1 MVVEVKPQ
9 ASVSTTES
17 PVKQLLNR
25 YNHAKS
31 IKDMW
36 LPVFEECYEFALPQR
51 ESFFSESIGRRRTDR
66 IFDETAVVGVQEF
79 ASRLQAGIVPN
90 YARWA
95 DFVAG
100 SEIPKDQ
107 RREVNLALDETTE
120 YVFEILQNSNF
131 SQEVH
136 ETFLDIAV
144 GTGCLLVEE
153 GDAVQPVKF
162 KAIPL
167 PQVVLDSGHDDK
179 IDHVYRKRMI
189 RFKELLIAYPNGTL
203 SETMAMDTEKNP
215 DAECEIV
222 EIVYK
227 NYNNTKQEEYK
238 FCVIAPMYEHK
249 ISENTFKGLG
259 SNPYIVYRWSKVAG
273 EVYGRG
279 PLQLAMPAVKTSN
292 LVIELILENAQMA
305 ISGMYQVE
313 DDGVINVDNI
323 SLIPGTIIPKAA
335 GSSGLQA
342 IAPAGNFNVSDL
354 VLRDMRTN
362 IKKALY
368 NEMLGVPNEKTPMSA
383 TEVAERMA
391 DLSRQIGSAFGRL
404 QAELVN
410 PVLQRVVYILK
421 KQGRIKIPVINGR
434 EIKIKSSS
442 PLAQAQH
449 QQDVATVDRFLGMV
463 QARVGPQLLN
473 ILVKQDEVAKY
484 VAKKLGIPEEL
495 IRSQEEMQVAAGQ
508 MQQMMQQAQ
517 GAIGGAE
524 QANGSQ
530 METPPTQEAE
540 PAI

>member
-9 ASVSTTES
+9 RAEDYSES
-17 PVKQLLNR
+17 EVRTLLGR
-25 YNHAKS
+25 YAHAKA

-36 LPVFEECYEFALPQR
+36 LPTFEECYEYALPQR
-51 ESFFSESIGRRRTDR
+51 ESFYPESIGKRRSDR

-100 SEIPKDQ
+100 SEIPKDNQ
-107 RREVNLALDETTE
+107 REVKLLLDEVTE

-136 ETFLDIAV
+136 ETFLDCAV
-144 GTGCLLVEE
+144 GTGVLLVEE
-153 GDAVQPVKF
+153 GDAIQPVKF

-167 PQVVLDSGHDDK
+167 PQIVLDSGFDDK

-189 RFKELLIAYPNGTL
+189 RMKELLIAYPNGTL
-203 SETMAMDTEKNP
+203 SEKMKMDMEKMGEK
-215 DAECEIV
+215 ECEVV
-222 EIVYK
+222 EILYRD
-227 NYNNTKQEEYK
+227 YSNTKEEQHK
-238 FCVIAPMYEHK
+238 FCVIASAYEHK
-249 ISENTFKGLG
+249 ITETVFKGLG
-259 SNPYIVYRWSKVAG
+259 SNPYIIYRWSKVAG

-279 PLQLAMPAVKTSN
+279 PLQLALPAIKTSN
-292 LVIELILENAQMA
+292 LVIELILENAQMS

-323 SLIPGTIIPKAA
+323 SLIPGTIIPKAM
-335 GSSGLQA
+335 GSSGLQP

-368 NEMLGVPNEKTPMSA
+368 NEMLGVPNEKTPMTA

-391 DLSRQIGSAFGRL
+391 DLSRQIGAAFGRL

-410 PVLQRVVYILK
+410 PVLQRVIYILK
-421 KQGRIKIPVINGR
+421 KQGRIKIPVVNGR

-449 QQDVATVDRFLGMV
+449 QQDVATLDRFLGMV
-463 QARVGPQLLN
+463 QQRVGPQLLN
-473 ILVKQDEVAKY
+473 VLIKQDEAAKF
-484 VAKKLGIPEEL
+484 VAKKLGVPEEL
-495 IRSQEEMQVAAGQ
+495 IRSPEEMQQAAQ
-508 MQQMMQQAQ
+508 QFQEMQQMAQQQ
-517 GAIGGAE
+517 G
-524 QANGSQ
+524 
-530 METPPTQEAE
+530 QEE
-540 PAI
+540 S

>member
-9 ASVSTTES
+9 ASVPTTES
-17 PVKQLLNR
+17 PVKQLLSR

-51 ESFFSESIGRRRTDR
+51 ESLFSESIGRRSTDR

-153 GDAVQPVKF
+153 GDAIQPVKF

-227 NYNNTKQEEYK
+227 NYYNTNQEEYK
-238 FCVIAPMYEHK
+238 FCGSPIKSVK
-249 ISENTFKGLG
+249 SKSENLF
-259 SNPYIVYRWSKVAG
+259 
-273 EVYGRG
+273 EVY
-279 PLQLAMPAVKTSN
+279 SS
-292 LVIELILENAQMA
+292 ILSEIDFT
-305 ISGMYQVE
+305 IS
-313 DDGVINVDNI
+313 I
-323 SLIPGTIIPKAA
+323 L
-335 GSSGLQA
+335 LL
-342 IAPAGNFNVSDL
+342 F
-354 VLRDMRTN
+354 
-362 IKKALY
+362 AL
-368 NEMLGVPNEKTPMSA
+368 
-383 TEVAERMA
+383 
-391 DLSRQIGSAFGRL
+391 FGF
-404 QAELVN
+404 A
-410 PVLQRVVYILK
+410 
-421 KQGRIKIPVINGR
+421 
-434 EIKIKSSS
+434 
-442 PLAQAQH
+442 
-449 QQDVATVDRFLGMV
+449 
-463 QARVGPQLLN
+463 
-473 ILVKQDEVAKY
+473 
-484 VAKKLGIPEEL
+484 
-495 IRSQEEMQVAAGQ
+495 
-508 MQQMMQQAQ
+508 
-517 GAIGGAE
+517 
-524 QANGSQ
+524 
-530 METPPTQEAE
+530 
-540 PAI
+540 

>member
-9 ASVSTTES
+9 ASVPTTES
-17 PVKQLLNR
+17 PVKQLLSR

-100 SEIPKDQ
+100 SEIPKEEV
-107 RREVNLALDETTE
+107 REVNLALDQTTE

-136 ETFLDIAV
+136 ETFLDIAL

-167 PQVVLDSGHDDK
+167 PQIVLDSGHDDK
-179 IDHVYRKRMI
+179 IDHVFRKRMI
-189 RFKELLIAYPNGTL
+189 RMKELLIAYPDGIL
-203 SETMAMDTEKNP
+203 SEKMMMDGEKNP
-215 DAECEIV
+215 DHECEII
-222 EIVYK
+222 EIVYR
-227 NYNNTKQEEYK
+227 NYFNPNEEEYT
-238 FCVIAPMYEHK
+238 FCVIAPLYEHK
-249 ISENTFKGLG
+249 LLSNSFKGLG
-259 SNPYIVYRWSKVAG
+259 SNPYIIYRWSKVAG

-279 PLQLAMPAVKTSN
+279 PLQLALPAIKTSN

-323 SLIPGTIIPKAA
+323 ALIPGTIIPKAA
-335 GSSGLQA
+335 GSTGLTKIEQ
-342 IAPAGNFNVSDL
+342 AGNFNVSDL

-368 NEMLGVPNEKTPMSA
+368 NEMLGTPNEKTPMSA

-508 MQQMMQQAQ
+508 MQQMMQQGQ
-517 GAIGGAE
+517 GMMGG
-524 QANGSQ
+524 QQTNGA
-530 METPPTQEAE
+530 TPPQPPEEIT
-540 PAI
+540 P

>member
-9 ASVSTTES
+9 RPEEYSES
-17 PVKQLLNR
+17 GVRKLLNR
-25 YNHAKS
+25 YNHAKA

-36 LPVFEECYEFALPQR
+36 LPTFEECYEYALPQR
-51 ESFFSESIGRRRTDR
+51 ESFYAESIGRRRSDR

-79 ASRLQAGIVPN
+79 ASRLQSGIVPN

-100 SEIPKDQ
+100 SEIPKNEQ
-107 RREVNLALDETTE
+107 REVNLLLDQVTE

-136 ETFLDIAV
+136 ETFLDCAV
-144 GTGCLLVEE
+144 GTGVLLVEE
-153 GDAVQPVKF
+153 GDAIQPVKF

-167 PQVVLDSGHDDK
+167 PQVVLDSGFDDK
-179 IDHVYRKRMI
+179 IDHIYRKRMI
-189 RFKELLIAYPNGTL
+189 RMKELLVAYPNGTL
-203 SETMAMDTEKNP
+203 SEKMKMDMEKMSES
-215 DAECEIV
+215 ECEIIEV
-222 EIVYK
+222 VYRD
-227 NYNNTKQEEYK
+227 YSNTKEEQHK
-238 FCVIAPMYEHK
+238 FCVIAPMYEHE
-249 ISENTFKGLG
+249 IMQTTFKGLG
-259 SNPYIVYRWSKVAG
+259 SNPYIIYRWSKVAG

-279 PLQLAMPAVKTSN
+279 PLQLALPAIKTSN
-292 LVIELILENAQMA
+292 LVIELILENAQMS

-323 SLIPGTIIPKAA
+323 SLIPCTIIPKAM
-335 GSSGLQA
+335 GSSGLQP

-368 NEMLGVPNEKTPMSA
+368 NEMLGVANEKTPMSA

-391 DLSRQIGSAFGRL
+391 DLSRQIGAAFGRL

-410 PVLQRVVYILK
+410 PVLQRVIYILK
-421 KQGRIKIPVINGR
+421 KQGRIKIPVVNGR

-449 QQDVATVDRFLGMV
+449 QQDVATLDRFLGMV
-463 QARVGPQLLN
+463 QTRVGPQLLN
-473 ILVKQDEVAKY
+473 LLIKQDEAAKF
-484 VAKKLGIPEEL
+484 VAKKLGVPEEL
-495 IRSQEEMQVAAGQ
+495 IRSPEEMQQAAQ
-508 MQQMMQQAQ
+508 QFQEMQQMAQKQRGNQGEPQQ
-517 GAIGGAE
+517 
-524 QANGSQ
+524 
-530 METPPTQEAE
+530 
-540 PAI
+540 